1 MNALIQTYPLPF
13 ALILALLAAL
23 IVLLA
28 VNARLRKMQRAL
40 RGRII
45 ESERTITAQQ
55 TQLNETVNSVLQMSV
70 SSAQSSEARTQQ
82 LADRLEARLSGIA
95 ESNERRLDDMR
106 RLIDE
111 QLSGTLEKR
120 LGQSFQQVSRQL
132 EQVYKGLGE
141 MQTLAGGVGDLK
153 KVLTGVK
160 TRGVWGEIQL
170 GRLLGDTLTEGQY
183 LENTPVVP
191 GSSERVEFAV
201 RLPGRD
207 GAGLLLPIDSKF
219 PLDAFRHLIDES
231 ETGDKARADKAALLL
246 QRAVLDQAKKIS
258 EKYVKPPYTTDFA
271 LMFLPI
277 ESLYAEV
284 MRRESL
290 NEEAR
295 ALSCGDRRAIDA
307 LGALKQPV
315 AGLPHAVHRAA
326 HRRGVAAAGHA
337 TRRVSALWR
346 YARADAPAARSGHG
360 RAGHRHRPQPRHYA
374 PLKRAGG
381 FFARE
386 GRRGTIDDGLRTV
399 RAHDFSARYFDR
411 RPARGV
417 RG

>member
-13 ALILALLAAL
+13 ALIIALLVAL
-23 IVLLA
+23 VVLLTM
-28 VNARLRKMQRAL
+28 NARLRKMQRAL

-55 TQLNETVNSVLQMSV
+55 AQLNETINSVLQMSV
-70 SSAQSSEARTQQ
+70 NSAQSSEARTQQ

-160 TRGVWGEIQL
+160 TRGIWGEIQL
-170 GRLLGDTLTEGQY
+170 GRLLGDTLAEGQY

-231 ETGDKARADKAALLL
+231 ETGDKTRADKAALLL

-290 NEEAR
+290 AEEAR
-295 ALSCGDRRAIDA
+295 TRFHVVIAGPSTLSALLNSLSLGFRTLSIEQRTGEVWQLLGTLRGEFLRFGDTLERMRQRLDQATGELDTATARSRAI
-307 LGALKQPV
+307 
-315 AGLPHAVHRAA
+315 
-326 HRRGVAAAGHA
+326 
-337 TRRVSALWR
+337 TRRLNELEDLSPEK
-346 YARADAPAARSGHG
+346 DGGG
-360 RAGHRHRPQPRHYA
+360 R
-374 PLKRAGG
+374 
-381 FFARE
+381 
-386 GRRGTIDDGLRTV
+386 
-399 RAHDFSARYFDR
+399 
-411 RPARGV
+411 
-417 RG
+417 

>member
-23 IVLLA
+23 IILLA
-28 VNARLRKMQRAL
+28 MNARLRKMQRAL

-55 TQLNETVNSVLQMSV
+55 AQLNETINSVLQMSV
-70 SSAQSSEARTQQ
+70 NSAQSSEARTQQ

-120 LGQSFQQVSRQL
+120 LSQSFQQVSRQL

-219 PLDAFRHLIDES
+219 PLDAFRHLVDES

-290 NEEAR
+290 AEEAR
-295 ALSCGDRRAIDA
+295 TRFHVVIAGPSTLSALLNSLSLGFRTLSIEQRTGEVWQLLGTLRGEFLRFGDTLERMRQRLDQATGELDTATARSRAI
-307 LGALKQPV
+307 
-315 AGLPHAVHRAA
+315 
-326 HRRGVAAAGHA
+326 
-337 TRRVSALWR
+337 TRRLNELEDLSPEK
-346 YARADAPAARSGHG
+346 DGGG
-360 RAGHRHRPQPRHYA
+360 R
-374 PLKRAGG
+374 
-381 FFARE
+381 
-386 GRRGTIDDGLRTV
+386 
-399 RAHDFSARYFDR
+399 
-411 RPARGV
+411 
-417 RG
+417 

>member
-28 VNARLRKMQRAL
+28 MNARLRKMQRAL

-55 TQLNETVNSVLQMSV
+55 AQLAETVNSVLQMSV
-70 SSAQSSEARTQQ
+70 NSAQSSEMRAQQ
-82 LADRLEARLSGIA
+82 LADRLETRLSGIA

-160 TRGVWGEIQL
+160 TRGIWGEIQL
-170 GRLLGDTLTEGQY
+170 GRLLGDTLADGQY

-290 NEEAR
+290 AEEAR
-295 ALSCGDRRAIDA
+295 VRFHVVIAGPSTLSALLNSLSLGFRTLSIEQRTGEVWQLLGTLRGEFLRFGDTLERMRQRLDQATGELDTATARSRAI
-307 LGALKQPV
+307 
-315 AGLPHAVHRAA
+315 
-326 HRRGVAAAGHA
+326 
-337 TRRVSALWR
+337 TRRLNELEDLSPEK
-346 YARADAPAARSGHG
+346 DGGG
-360 RAGHRHRPQPRHYA
+360 R
-374 PLKRAGG
+374 
-381 FFARE
+381 
-386 GRRGTIDDGLRTV
+386 
-399 RAHDFSARYFDR
+399 
-411 RPARGV
+411 
-417 RG
+417 

>member
-13 ALILALLAAL
+13 ALIIALLVAL
-23 IVLLA
+23 VVLLA
-28 VNARLRKMQRAL
+28 MNARLRKMQRAL

-55 TQLNETVNSVLQMSV
+55 AQLTETINSVLQMSL

-95 ESNERRLDDMR
+95 ENNERRLDDMR

-111 QLSGTLEKR
+111 QLSGMLEKR

-160 TRGVWGEIQL
+160 TRGIWGEIQL
-170 GRLLGDTLTEGQY
+170 GRLLGDTLAEGQY

-271 LMFLPI
+271 LMFMPI

-290 NEEAR
+290 AEEAR
-295 ALSCGDRRAIDA
+295 TRFHVVIAGPSTLSALLNSLSLGFRTLSIEQRTGEVWQLLGTLRGEFLRFGDTLERMRQRLDQATGELDTATARSRAI
-307 LGALKQPV
+307 
-315 AGLPHAVHRAA
+315 
-326 HRRGVAAAGHA
+326 
-337 TRRVSALWR
+337 TRRLNELEDLSPEK
-346 YARADAPAARSGHG
+346 DGGG
-360 RAGHRHRPQPRHYA
+360 R
-374 PLKRAGG
+374 
-381 FFARE
+381 E
-386 GRRGTIDDGLRTV
+386 
-399 RAHDFSARYFDR
+399 
-411 RPARGV
+411 
-417 RG
+417 

>member
-28 VNARLRKMQRAL
+28 MNARLRKMQRAL

-55 TQLNETVNSVLQMSV
+55 AQLAETVNSVLQMSV
-70 SSAQSSEARTQQ
+70 NSAQSSEMRAQQ
-82 LADRLEARLSGIA
+82 LADRLETRLSGIA

-106 RLIDE
+106 HLIDE

-160 TRGVWGEIQL
+160 TRGIWGEIQL
-170 GRLLGDTLTEGQY
+170 GRLLGDTLAEGQY

-290 NEEAR
+290 AEEAR
-295 ALSCGDRRAIDA
+295 VRFHVVIAGPSTLSALLNSLSLGFRTLSIEQRTGEVWQLLGTLRGEFLRFGDTLERMRQRLDQATGELDTATARSRAI
-307 LGALKQPV
+307 
-315 AGLPHAVHRAA
+315 
-326 HRRGVAAAGHA
+326 
-337 TRRVSALWR
+337 TRRLNELEDLSPEK
-346 YARADAPAARSGHG
+346 DGGG
-360 RAGHRHRPQPRHYA
+360 R
-374 PLKRAGG
+374 
-381 FFARE
+381 
-386 GRRGTIDDGLRTV
+386 
-399 RAHDFSARYFDR
+399 
-411 RPARGV
+411 
-417 RG
+417 

>member
-23 IVLLA
+23 IILLA
-28 VNARLRKMQRAL
+28 MNARLRKMQRAL

-55 TQLNETVNSVLQMSV
+55 AQLAETVNSVLQMSV
-70 SSAQSSEARTQQ
+70 NSAQSSEMRAQQ
-82 LADRLEARLSGIA
+82 LADRLETRLSGIA

-160 TRGVWGEIQL
+160 TRGIWGEIQL
-170 GRLLGDTLTEGQY
+170 GRLLGDTLAEGQY

-290 NEEAR
+290 AEEAR
-295 ALSCGDRRAIDA
+295 VRFHVVIAGPSTLSALLNSLSLGFRTLSIEQRTGEVWQLLGTLRGEFLRFGDTLERMRQRLDQATGELDTATARSRAI
-307 LGALKQPV
+307 
-315 AGLPHAVHRAA
+315 
-326 HRRGVAAAGHA
+326 
-337 TRRVSALWR
+337 TRRLNELEDLSPEK
-346 YARADAPAARSGHG
+346 DGGG
-360 RAGHRHRPQPRHYA
+360 R
-374 PLKRAGG
+374 
-381 FFARE
+381 
-386 GRRGTIDDGLRTV
+386 
-399 RAHDFSARYFDR
+399 
-411 RPARGV
+411 
-417 RG
+417 

>member
-23 IVLLA
+23 IILLA
-28 VNARLRKMQRAL
+28 MNARLRKMQRAL

-55 TQLNETVNSVLQMSV
+55 AQLNETINSVLQMSV
-70 SSAQSSEARTQQ
+70 NSAQSSEARTQQ

-95 ESNERRLDDMR
+95 ENNERRLDDMR

-160 TRGVWGEIQL
+160 TRGIWGEIQL
-170 GRLLGDTLTEGQY
+170 GRLLGDTLADGQY

-219 PLDAFRHLIDES
+219 PLDAFRHLVDES

-290 NEEAR
+290 AEEAR
-295 ALSCGDRRAIDA
+295 TRFHVVIAGPSTLSALLNSLSLGFRTLSIEQRTGEVWQLLGTLRGEFLRFGDTLERMRQRLDQATGELDTATARSRAI
-307 LGALKQPV
+307 
-315 AGLPHAVHRAA
+315 
-326 HRRGVAAAGHA
+326 
-337 TRRVSALWR
+337 TRRLNELEDLSPEK
-346 YARADAPAARSGHG
+346 DGGG
-360 RAGHRHRPQPRHYA
+360 R
-374 PLKRAGG
+374 
-381 FFARE
+381 
-386 GRRGTIDDGLRTV
+386 
-399 RAHDFSARYFDR
+399 
-411 RPARGV
+411 
-417 RG
+417 

>member
-55 TQLNETVNSVLQMSV
+55 AQLNETVNSVLQMSV

-295 ALSCGDRRAIDA
+295 ARFHVVIAGPSTLSALLNSLSLGFRTLSIEQRTGEVWQLLGTLRGEFLRFGDTLERMRQRLDQATGELDTATARSRAI
-307 LGALKQPV
+307 
-315 AGLPHAVHRAA
+315 
-326 HRRGVAAAGHA
+326 
-337 TRRVSALWR
+337 TRRLNE
-346 YARADAPAARSGHG
+346 
-360 RAGHRHRPQPRHYA
+360 
-374 PLKRAGG
+374 L
-381 FFARE
+381 E
-386 GRRGTIDDGLRTV
+386 
-399 RAHDFSARYFDR
+399 DFSPEKDGGER
-411 RPARGV
+411 
-417 RG
+417 

>member
-23 IVLLA
+23 IILLA
-28 VNARLRKMQRAL
+28 MNARLRKMQRAL

-55 TQLNETVNSVLQMSV
+55 AQLNETINSVLQMSV
-70 SSAQSSEARTQQ
+70 NSAQSSEARTQQ

-95 ESNERRLDDMR
+95 ENNERRLDDMR

-219 PLDAFRHLIDES
+219 PLDAFRHLVDES

-290 NEEAR
+290 AEEAR
-295 ALSCGDRRAIDA
+295 TRFHVVIAGPSTLTALLNSLSLGFRTLSIEQRTGEVWQLLGTLRGEFLRFGDTLERMRQRLDQATGELDTATARSRAI
-307 LGALKQPV
+307 
-315 AGLPHAVHRAA
+315 
-326 HRRGVAAAGHA
+326 
-337 TRRVSALWR
+337 TRRLNELEDLSPEK
-346 YARADAPAARSGHG
+346 DGGG
-360 RAGHRHRPQPRHYA
+360 R
-374 PLKRAGG
+374 
-381 FFARE
+381 
-386 GRRGTIDDGLRTV
+386 
-399 RAHDFSARYFDR
+399 
-411 RPARGV
+411 
-417 RG
+417 

>member
-23 IVLLA
+23 IILLA
-28 VNARLRKMQRAL
+28 MNARLRKMQRAL

-55 TQLNETVNSVLQMSV
+55 AQLTETINSVLQMSV
-70 SSAQSSEARTQQ
+70 NSAQSSEARTQQ

-219 PLDAFRHLIDES
+219 PLDAFRHLVDES

-290 NEEAR
+290 AEEAR
-295 ALSCGDRRAIDA
+295 TRFHVVIAGPSTLSALLNSLSLGFRTLSIEQRTGEVWQLLGTLRGEFLRFGDTLERMRQRLDQATGELDTATARSRAI
-307 LGALKQPV
+307 
-315 AGLPHAVHRAA
+315 
-326 HRRGVAAAGHA
+326 
-337 TRRVSALWR
+337 TRRLNELEDLSPEK
-346 YARADAPAARSGHG
+346 DGGG
-360 RAGHRHRPQPRHYA
+360 R
-374 PLKRAGG
+374 
-381 FFARE
+381 
-386 GRRGTIDDGLRTV
+386 
-399 RAHDFSARYFDR
+399 
-411 RPARGV
+411 
-417 RG
+417 

>member
-23 IVLLA
+23 IILLA
-28 VNARLRKMQRAL
+28 MNARLRKMQRAL

-55 TQLNETVNSVLQMSV
+55 AQLNETINSVLQMSV
-70 SSAQSSEARTQQ
+70 NSAQSSEARTQQ

-153 KVLTGVK
+153 KVLAGVK
-160 TRGVWGEIQL
+160 TRGIWGEIQL

-290 NEEAR
+290 AEEAR
-295 ALSCGDRRAIDA
+295 TRFHVVIAGPSTLTALLNSLSLGFRTLSIEQRTGEVWQLLGTLRGEFLRFGDTLERMRQRLDQATGELDTATARSRAI
-307 LGALKQPV
+307 
-315 AGLPHAVHRAA
+315 
-326 HRRGVAAAGHA
+326 
-337 TRRVSALWR
+337 TRRLNELEDLSPEK
-346 YARADAPAARSGHG
+346 DGGG
-360 RAGHRHRPQPRHYA
+360 R
-374 PLKRAGG
+374 
-381 FFARE
+381 
-386 GRRGTIDDGLRTV
+386 
-399 RAHDFSARYFDR
+399 
-411 RPARGV
+411 
-417 RG
+417 

>member
-28 VNARLRKMQRAL
+28 VNAWLRKMQRAL

-295 ALSCGDRRAIDA
+295 ARFHVVIAGPSTLSALLNSLSLGFRTLSIEQRTGEVWQLLGTLRGEFLRFGDTLERMRQRLDQATGELDTATARSRAI
-307 LGALKQPV
+307 
-315 AGLPHAVHRAA
+315 
-326 HRRGVAAAGHA
+326 
-337 TRRVSALWR
+337 TRRLNE
-346 YARADAPAARSGHG
+346 
-360 RAGHRHRPQPRHYA
+360 
-374 PLKRAGG
+374 L
-381 FFARE
+381 E
-386 GRRGTIDDGLRTV
+386 
-399 RAHDFSARYFDR
+399 DFSPETDGGER
-411 RPARGV
+411 
-417 RG
+417 

>member
-55 TQLNETVNSVLQMSV
+55 TQLNETVKSVWHMSV

-295 ALSCGDRRAIDA
+295 ARFHVVIAGPSTLSALLNSLSLGFRTLSIEQRTGEVWQLLGTLRGEFLRFGDTLERMRQRLDQATGELDTATARSRAI
-307 LGALKQPV
+307 
-315 AGLPHAVHRAA
+315 
-326 HRRGVAAAGHA
+326 
-337 TRRVSALWR
+337 TRRLNE
-346 YARADAPAARSGHG
+346 
-360 RAGHRHRPQPRHYA
+360 
-374 PLKRAGG
+374 L
-381 FFARE
+381 E
-386 GRRGTIDDGLRTV
+386 
-399 RAHDFSARYFDR
+399 DFSPEKDGGER
-411 RPARGV
+411 
-417 RG
+417 

>member
-28 VNARLRKMQRAL
+28 VNARLRKMHRAL

-55 TQLNETVNSVLQMSV
+55 TQLNEMVNSVLQMSV

-295 ALSCGDRRAIDA
+295 ARFHVVIAGPSTLSALLNSLSLGFRTLSIEQRTGEVWQLLGTLRGEFLRFGDTLERMRQRLDQATGELDTATARSRAI
-307 LGALKQPV
+307 
-315 AGLPHAVHRAA
+315 
-326 HRRGVAAAGHA
+326 
-337 TRRVSALWR
+337 TRRLNE
-346 YARADAPAARSGHG
+346 
-360 RAGHRHRPQPRHYA
+360 
-374 PLKRAGG
+374 L
-381 FFARE
+381 E
-386 GRRGTIDDGLRTV
+386 
-399 RAHDFSARYFDR
+399 DFSPEKDGGER
-411 RPARGV
+411 
-417 RG
+417 

>member
-231 ETGDKARADKAALLL
+231 ETGDKARADTAALLL

-295 ALSCGDRRAIDA
+295 ARFHVVIAGPSTLSALLNSLSLGFRTLSIEQRTGEVWQLLGTLRGEFLRFGDTLERMRQRLDQATGELDTATARSRAI
-307 LGALKQPV
+307 
-315 AGLPHAVHRAA
+315 
-326 HRRGVAAAGHA
+326 
-337 TRRVSALWR
+337 TRRLNE
-346 YARADAPAARSGHG
+346 
-360 RAGHRHRPQPRHYA
+360 
-374 PLKRAGG
+374 L
-381 FFARE
+381 E
-386 GRRGTIDDGLRTV
+386 
-399 RAHDFSARYFDR
+399 DFSPEKDGGER
-411 RPARGV
+411 
-417 RG
+417 

>member
-295 ALSCGDRRAIDA
+295 ARFHVVIAGPSTLSALLNSLSLGFRTLSIEQRTGEVWQLLGTLRGEFLRFGDTLERMRQRLEQATGELDTATARSRAI
-307 LGALKQPV
+307 
-315 AGLPHAVHRAA
+315 
-326 HRRGVAAAGHA
+326 
-337 TRRVSALWR
+337 TRRLNE
-346 YARADAPAARSGHG
+346 
-360 RAGHRHRPQPRHYA
+360 
-374 PLKRAGG
+374 L
-381 FFARE
+381 E
-386 GRRGTIDDGLRTV
+386 
-399 RAHDFSARYFDR
+399 DFSPEKDGGER
-411 RPARGV
+411 
-417 RG
+417 

>member
-191 GSSERVEFAV
+191 VSSERVEFAV

-295 ALSCGDRRAIDA
+295 ARFHVVI
-307 LGALKQPV
+307 
-315 AGLPHAVHRAA
+315 AGPSTL
-326 HRRGVAAAGHA
+326 
-337 TRRVSALWR
+337 SALLN
-346 YARADAPAARSGHG
+346 S
-360 RAGHRHRPQPRHYA
+360 
-374 PLKRAGG
+374 LSLG
-381 FFARE
+381 FRTLSIE
-386 GRRGTIDDGLRTV
+386 QRTGEVWQLLGTLRG
-399 RAHDFSARYFDR
+399 
-411 RPARGV
+411 
-417 RG
+417 

>member
-23 IVLLA
+23 IILLA
-28 VNARLRKMQRAL
+28 MNARLRKMQRAL

-55 TQLNETVNSVLQMSV
+55 AQLNETINSVLQMSV
-70 SSAQSSEARTQQ
+70 NSAQSSEARTQQ

-95 ESNERRLDDMR
+95 ENNERRLDDMR

-219 PLDAFRHLIDES
+219 PLDAFRHLVDES

-290 NEEAR
+290 AEEAR
-295 ALSCGDRRAIDA
+295 TRFHVVIAGPSTLSALLNSLSLGFRTLSIEQRTGEVWQLLGTLRGEFLRFGDTLERMRQRLDQATGELDTATARSRAI
-307 LGALKQPV
+307 
-315 AGLPHAVHRAA
+315 
-326 HRRGVAAAGHA
+326 
-337 TRRVSALWR
+337 TRRLNELEDLSPEK
-346 YARADAPAARSGHG
+346 DGGG
-360 RAGHRHRPQPRHYA
+360 R
-374 PLKRAGG
+374 
-381 FFARE
+381 
-386 GRRGTIDDGLRTV
+386 
-399 RAHDFSARYFDR
+399 
-411 RPARGV
+411 
-417 RG
+417 

>member
-13 ALILALLAAL
+13 ALILALLVVL
-23 IVLLA
+23 IILLA
-28 VNARLRKMQRAL
+28 MNARLRKMQRAL

-55 TQLNETVNSVLQMSV
+55 AQLTETINSVLQMSIN
-70 SSAQSSEARTQQ
+70 SAQSSEARTQQ

-95 ESNERRLDDMR
+95 ENNERRLDDMR

-111 QLSGTLEKR
+111 QLSGMLEKR

-160 TRGVWGEIQL
+160 TRGIWGEIHL
-170 GRLLGDTLTEGQY
+170 GRLLGDTLAEGQY

-191 GSSERVEFAV
+191 GSGERVEFAV

-258 EKYVKPPYTTDFA
+258 EKYVRPPYTTDFA

-290 NEEAR
+290 AEEAR
-295 ALSCGDRRAIDA
+295 TRFHVVIAGPSTLSALLNSLSLGFRTLSIEQRTGEVWQLLGTLRGEFLRFGDTLERMRQRLDQATGELDTATARSRAI
-307 LGALKQPV
+307 
-315 AGLPHAVHRAA
+315 
-326 HRRGVAAAGHA
+326 
-337 TRRVSALWR
+337 TRRLNELEDLSPEK
-346 YARADAPAARSGHG
+346 DGGG
-360 RAGHRHRPQPRHYA
+360 R
-374 PLKRAGG
+374 
-381 FFARE
+381 E
-386 GRRGTIDDGLRTV
+386 
-399 RAHDFSARYFDR
+399 
-411 RPARGV
+411 
-417 RG
+417 

>member
-132 EQVYKGLGE
+132 DQVYKGLGE

-295 ALSCGDRRAIDA
+295 ARFHVVIAGPSTLSALLNSLSLGFRTLSIEQRTGEVWQLLGTLRGEFLRFGDTLERMRQRLDQATGELDTATARSRAI
-307 LGALKQPV
+307 
-315 AGLPHAVHRAA
+315 
-326 HRRGVAAAGHA
+326 
-337 TRRVSALWR
+337 TRRLNE
-346 YARADAPAARSGHG
+346 
-360 RAGHRHRPQPRHYA
+360 
-374 PLKRAGG
+374 L
-381 FFARE
+381 E
-386 GRRGTIDDGLRTV
+386 
-399 RAHDFSARYFDR
+399 DFSPEKDGGER
-411 RPARGV
+411 
-417 RG
+417 

>member
-82 LADRLEARLSGIA
+82 LADRLETRLSGIA

-160 TRGVWGEIQL
+160 TRGIWGEIQL
-170 GRLLGDTLTEGQY
+170 GRLLGDTLAEGQY

-295 ALSCGDRRAIDA
+295 ARFHVVIAGPSTLSALLNSLSLGFRTLSIEQRTGEVWQLLGTLRGEFLRFGDTLERMRQRLDQATGELDTATARSRAI
-307 LGALKQPV
+307 
-315 AGLPHAVHRAA
+315 
-326 HRRGVAAAGHA
+326 
-337 TRRVSALWR
+337 TRRLNE
-346 YARADAPAARSGHG
+346 
-360 RAGHRHRPQPRHYA
+360 
-374 PLKRAGG
+374 L
-381 FFARE
+381 E
-386 GRRGTIDDGLRTV
+386 
-399 RAHDFSARYFDR
+399 DFSPEKDGGER
-411 RPARGV
+411 
-417 RG
+417 

>member
-28 VNARLRKMQRAL
+28 MNARLRKMQRAL

-55 TQLNETVNSVLQMSV
+55 AQLAETVNSVLQMSV
-70 SSAQSSEARTQQ
+70 NSAQSSEARTQQ
-82 LADRLEARLSGIA
+82 LADRLETRLSGIA

-219 PLDAFRHLIDES
+219 PLDAFRHLVDES

-290 NEEAR
+290 AEEAR
-295 ALSCGDRRAIDA
+295 TRFHVVIAGPSTLSALLNSLSLGFRTLSIEQRTGEVWQLLGTLRGEFLRFGDTLERMRQRLDQATGELDTATARSRAI
-307 LGALKQPV
+307 
-315 AGLPHAVHRAA
+315 
-326 HRRGVAAAGHA
+326 
-337 TRRVSALWR
+337 TRRLNELEDLSPEK
-346 YARADAPAARSGHG
+346 DGGG
-360 RAGHRHRPQPRHYA
+360 R
-374 PLKRAGG
+374 
-381 FFARE
+381 
-386 GRRGTIDDGLRTV
+386 
-399 RAHDFSARYFDR
+399 
-411 RPARGV
+411 
-417 RG
+417 

>member
-28 VNARLRKMQRAL
+28 MNARLRKMQRAL

-55 TQLNETVNSVLQMSV
+55 AQLAETVNSVLQMSV
-70 SSAQSSEARTQQ
+70 NSTQSSEMRAQQ
-82 LADRLEARLSGIA
+82 LADRLETRLSGIA

-153 KVLTGVK
+153 KVLAGVK
-160 TRGVWGEIQL
+160 TRGIWGEIQL
-170 GRLLGDTLTEGQY
+170 GRLLGDTLAEGQY

-290 NEEAR
+290 AEEAR
-295 ALSCGDRRAIDA
+295 VRFHVVIAGPSTLSALLNSLSLGFRTLSIEQRTGEVWQLLGTLRGEFLRFGDTLERMRQRLDQATGELDTATARSRAI
-307 LGALKQPV
+307 
-315 AGLPHAVHRAA
+315 
-326 HRRGVAAAGHA
+326 
-337 TRRVSALWR
+337 TRRLNELEDLSPEK
-346 YARADAPAARSGHG
+346 DGGG
-360 RAGHRHRPQPRHYA
+360 R
-374 PLKRAGG
+374 
-381 FFARE
+381 
-386 GRRGTIDDGLRTV
+386 
-399 RAHDFSARYFDR
+399 
-411 RPARGV
+411 
-417 RG
+417 

>member
-1 MNALIQTYPLPF
+1 MNALIQTYPLPC

-295 ALSCGDRRAIDA
+295 ARFHVVIAGPSTLSALLNSLSLGFRTLSIEQRTGEVWQLLGTLRGEFLRFGDTLERMRQRLDQATGELDTATARSRAI
-307 LGALKQPV
+307 
-315 AGLPHAVHRAA
+315 
-326 HRRGVAAAGHA
+326 
-337 TRRVSALWR
+337 TRRLNE
-346 YARADAPAARSGHG
+346 
-360 RAGHRHRPQPRHYA
+360 
-374 PLKRAGG
+374 L
-381 FFARE
+381 E
-386 GRRGTIDDGLRTV
+386 
-399 RAHDFSARYFDR
+399 DFSPEKDGGER
-411 RPARGV
+411 
-417 RG
+417 

>member
-23 IVLLA
+23 IILLA
-28 VNARLRKMQRAL
+28 MNARLRKMQRAL

-55 TQLNETVNSVLQMSV
+55 AQLAETVNSVLQMSV
-70 SSAQSSEARTQQ
+70 NSAQSSEARTQQ
-82 LADRLEARLSGIA
+82 LADRLETRLSGIA

-219 PLDAFRHLIDES
+219 PLDAFRHLVDES

-290 NEEAR
+290 AEEAR
-295 ALSCGDRRAIDA
+295 TRFHVVIAGPSTLSALLNSLSLGFRTLSIEQRTGEVWQLLGTLRGEFLRFGDTLERMRQRLDQATGELDTATARSRAI
-307 LGALKQPV
+307 
-315 AGLPHAVHRAA
+315 
-326 HRRGVAAAGHA
+326 
-337 TRRVSALWR
+337 TRRLNELEDLSPEK
-346 YARADAPAARSGHG
+346 DGGG
-360 RAGHRHRPQPRHYA
+360 R
-374 PLKRAGG
+374 
-381 FFARE
+381 
-386 GRRGTIDDGLRTV
+386 
-399 RAHDFSARYFDR
+399 
-411 RPARGV
+411 
-417 RG
+417 

>member
-271 LMFLPI
+271 PMFLPI

-295 ALSCGDRRAIDA
+295 ARFHVVIAGPSTLSALLNSLSLGFRTLSIEQRTGEVWQLLGTLRGEFLRFGDTLERMRQRLDQATGELDTATARSRAI
-307 LGALKQPV
+307 
-315 AGLPHAVHRAA
+315 
-326 HRRGVAAAGHA
+326 
-337 TRRVSALWR
+337 TRRLNE
-346 YARADAPAARSGHG
+346 
-360 RAGHRHRPQPRHYA
+360 
-374 PLKRAGG
+374 L
-381 FFARE
+381 E
-386 GRRGTIDDGLRTV
+386 
-399 RAHDFSARYFDR
+399 DFSPEKDGGER
-411 RPARGV
+411 
-417 RG
+417 

>member
-13 ALILALLAAL
+13 ALIIALLVVL
-23 IVLLA
+23 IVLIA
-28 VNARLRKMQRAL
+28 MNARLKKMQRAL

-55 TQLNETVNSVLQMSV
+55 AQLAETINSVLQMSV
-70 SSAQSSEARTQQ
+70 NSTQSSEARAQQ
-82 LADRLEARLSGIA
+82 LADRLEARLGNIA
-95 ESNERRLDDMR
+95 QNNERRLDDMR
-106 RLIDE
+106 HLIDE
-111 QLSGTLEKR
+111 QLSVTLEKR

-153 KVLTGVK
+153 KMLTGVK
-160 TRGVWGEIQL
+160 TRGIWGEIQL

-183 LENTPVVP
+183 IENTPVVP

-207 GAGLLLPIDSKF
+207 GEGLLLPIDSKF

-231 ETGDKARADKAALLL
+231 ETGDKARADKAALML

-290 NEEAR
+290 VEEAR
-295 ALSCGDRRAIDA
+295 TRCHVVIAGPSTLAALLNSLSLGFRTLSIEQRTGEVWQLLGTLRGEFLRFGDTLERMRQRLDQATGELDTATARSRAI
-307 LGALKQPV
+307 
-315 AGLPHAVHRAA
+315 
-326 HRRGVAAAGHA
+326 
-337 TRRVSALWR
+337 TRRLNELEDLS
-346 YARADAPAARSGHG
+346 PE
-360 RAGHRHRPQPRHYA
+360 
-374 PLKRAGG
+374 KN
-381 FFARE
+381 
-386 GRRGTIDDGLRTV
+386 GTSPKGD
-399 RAHDFSARYFDR
+399 
-411 RPARGV
+411 
-417 RG
+417 